1 MNLCGHKLEESN
13 ENKSICSP
21 LDEFSHVKSYKE
33 LSLIY
38 KAVSKEKF
46 GRLDYEMLLAIEN
59 CNSFSCK
66 CANCGVCRKSNKE
79 NNISEEK
86 MQNCSDK
93 VDEQPKNCC
102 STKDNSFI
110 EEETVF

>member
-13 ENKSICSP
+13 ENKSTCLP
-21 LDEFSHVKSYKE
+21 FDEFSHVKSYKE

-38 KAVSKEKF
+38 KAVSQEKL

-66 CANCGVCRKSNKE
+66 CANCDVCGKINKE
-79 NNISEEK
+79 NNNSQEK

-93 VDEQPKNCC
+93 VDQPKKNCC
-102 STKDNSFI
+102 SKEENVSFKS
-110 EEETVF
+110 TF